1 MLSIF
6 GTLLG
11 WLNPLSTILS
21 KVEEWEGKLL
31 DAKTEQERIAAQER
45 IAWYQAAASIA
56 GHPIDAVLRALMA
69 APGIGFVW
77 KLIVYDKMLGWG
89 STDDLSPNL
98 WYFAIGLPWGFYF
111 LQWTFGRFSA
121 GR

>member
-11 WLNPLSTILS
+11 LLNPLSAILGQIQQ
-21 KVEEWEGKLL
+21 WEAKLL

-45 IAWYQAAASIA
+45 IAWYQAAATIA
-56 GHPIDAVLRALMA
+56 GHPIDAVVRALMA
-69 APGIGFVW
+69 APGILFVW

-89 STDDLSPNL
+89 STEDLSQNL
-98 WYFAIGLPWGFYF
+98 WYFAVALPWGFYF
-111 LQWTFGRFSA
+111 LHWTVGRLRS
-121 GR
+121 

>member
-11 WLNPLSTILS
+11 WLNPLSAILGQIQQ
-21 KVEEWEGKLL
+21 WEAKLL

-45 IAWYQAAASIA
+45 IAWYQAAATIA
-56 GHPIDAVLRALMA
+56 GHPIDMVLRALMA
-69 APGIGFVW
+69 APGILFVW

-89 STDDLSPNL
+89 STLVFRHRAPVGLLFPALDGGTV
-98 WYFAIGLPWGFYF
+98 AIVRG
-111 LQWTFGRFSA
+111 GRA
-121 GR
+121 NAV

>member
-11 WLNPLSTILS
+11 WLNPLSAILGQIQQ
-21 KVEEWEGKLL
+21 WEAKLL

-45 IAWYQAAASIA
+45 IAWYQAAATIA
-56 GHPIDAVLRALMA
+56 GHPIDLVLRALMA
-69 APGIGFVW
+69 APGILFVW

-89 STDDLSPNL
+89 STEDLSQNL
-98 WYFAIGLPWGFYF
+98 WYFAIALPWGFYF
-111 LQWTFGRFSA
+111 LHWTVGRLRS
-121 GR
+121 